1 MTKYDGVVLLCG
13 HGQILNEI
21 KETTLRQTTMAA
33 TPTVY
38 SYGEPSIF
46 LTLLEDLELT
56 VNEKELLKKYQE
68 LKPKMVLDRRTS
80 KDRIRARNFMSDKGV
95 ISKKLNHQYL
105 EKNFSLKGGY
115 VILKIEQGL
124 QNITP
129 YLKKEGLLKKSD
141 IFYFLEVIGLKNILF
156 LDMSCNDTIDMDILS
171 ITHGRNILGGK
182 KKTFKN
188 KLLKSV

>member
-1 MTKYDGVVLLCG
+1 MTSYDGIVLLCG
-13 HGQILNEI
+13 HGGILNEI
-21 KETTLRQTTMAA
+21 KETPLRQTTMSA

-38 SYGEPSIF
+38 SYGRPRLF

-56 VNEKELLKKYQE
+56 VNEKELLRKYQE
-68 LKPKMVLDRRTS
+68 LKPKLLLDRRTT
-80 KDRIRARNFMSDKGV
+80 KDRIRVRNFMSDKGI

-105 EKNFSLKGGY
+105 EKNFSLEGGY
-115 VILKIEQGL
+115 VVLKTEDGL

-129 YLKKEGLLKKSD
+129 YLKKEGLLTKSD
-141 IFYFLEVIGLKNILF
+141 IFYFLEVIGLKKILF

-182 KKTFKN
+182 KKTYKN
-188 KLLKSV
+188 KL